1 MIATIILAAGKGKRM
16 DSNIPKVL
24 HKLKGV
30 SLIERV
36 IETSHQLNSSKIIAV
51 IGHQK
56 EIVRESLLQY
66 KDIEFAIQEEQKGTA
81 HAVKMCFKNLEEFSG
96 DVLILS
102 GDVPLISLKTLKK
115 LIEIKNKVGAKA
127 SVLTAAMT
135 NPYGYGRI
143 IRNSEGFLNKITE
156 HKDCNNKELLIN
168 EINAGIYIIEKRFLF
183 EYIPKI
189 GNQNSQSE
197 YYLPDLI
204 NLMIL
209 DSFPVSVYKTDN
221 ITEISGVNSKEQL
234 NELEEYLDE

>member
-1 MIATIILAAGKGKRM
+1 
-16 DSNIPKVL
+16 
-24 HKLKGV
+24 
-30 SLIERV
+30 
-36 IETSHQLNSSKIIAV
+36 
-51 IGHQK
+51 
-56 EIVRESLLQY
+56 
-66 KDIEFAIQEEQKGTA
+66 
-81 HAVKMCFKNLEEFSG
+81 MCFKNLEEFSG

-143 IRNSEGFLNKITE
+143 IRDSEGFLNKITE

-168 EINAGIYIIEKRFLF
+168 EINAGIYIIEKQFLF